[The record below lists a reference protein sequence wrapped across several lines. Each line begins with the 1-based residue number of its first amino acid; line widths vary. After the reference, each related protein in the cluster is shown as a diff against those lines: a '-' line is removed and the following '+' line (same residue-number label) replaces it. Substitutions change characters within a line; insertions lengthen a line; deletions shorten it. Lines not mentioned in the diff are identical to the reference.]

1 MGRLVAAGVL
11 PLSCGGDHSLLL
23 PLLKAVRS
31 GQVEPLSMIHVDAH
45 TGTIRISSSLN
56 HSPSCNKRNHFS
68 SFLISNPNSF
78 SMIALAVY
86 TARVAAHRV
95 AHRHVE

>member
-45 TGTIRISSSLN
+45 TGTIRISSSLSTIRPAVTN
-56 HSPSCNKRNHFS
+56 GTIFHHS
-68 SFLISNPNSF
+68 
-78 SMIALAVY
+78 
-86 TARVAAHRV
+86 
-95 AHRHVE
+95 